1 MTLLYFDCY
10 AGISGDMTLGA
21 LLDLGA
27 DLGEVQK
34 ALAGL
39 KIAGLSLQ
47 VKKVSKRGIGAS
59 ALEISFPADPQPHRS
74 FRHIRSLLDSAPLP
88 ERVKERSLQVFRLL
102 ARAEGKIHGQDPEE
116 VHFHE
121 VGSLDSL
128 VDIVGSAAALETL
141 KPHRVLASPLPYSRG
156 KVSCSHGILPLPAP
170 ATLEICR
177 QNRIPLV
184 PPPLDVE
191 GELVT
196 PTGAALA
203 AALADSFG
211 PPPPL
216 VPRAVGYGAGTRDFP
231 FPNLLRVILAD
242 TGEAGQEGVFSDENL
257 LLETNIDDMSP
268 EYYEHLAES
277 LFQAGALD
285 VFLTPVH
292 MKKNR
297 PGVKLSVLAAPQ
309 KAGALR
315 NLIFLES
322 TSIGLREMRVT
333 KRELPRRVEKIKT
346 PWGEVR
352 VKVCTLGGRIVNRAP
367 EYDDCLKAAR
377 DYKVPLKKVYDSVR
391 KILEETGQE

>member
-1 MTLLYFDCY
+1 MTLLYLDCY

-27 DLGEVQK
+27 DLAEVRK
-34 ALAGL
+34 VLAAL
-39 KIAGLSLQ
+39 KIDGLSLE
-47 VKKVSKRGIGAS
+47 VKRVSKKGVGAS
-59 ALEISFPADPQPHRS
+59 ALEINFPPDPQPHRS
-74 FRHIRSLLDSAPLP
+74 FRDIRALLAAASLP
-88 ERVKERSLQVFRLL
+88 EGVRERSLQVFGLL
-102 ARAEGKIHGQDPEE
+102 ARAEGKIHGRDPEE

-128 VDIVGSAAALETL
+128 VDIVGSTAALETL
-141 KPHRVLASPLPYSRG
+141 KPQRVLASPLPYSRG

-177 QNRIPLV
+177 ENRIPLI

-203 AALADSFG
+203 AVLAQGFG

-216 VPRAVGYGAGTRDFP
+216 VVRAVGYGAGTKDFP
-231 FPNLLRVILAD
+231 FPNLLRAVLAEPA
-242 TGEAGQEGVFSDENL
+242 GEEEGIFTDENL

-268 EYYEHLAES
+268 EYYEHLSAS
-277 LFQAGALD
+277 LFRAGALD
-285 VFLTPVH
+285 VFLTPVQ

-297 PGVKLSVLAAPQ
+297 PGVKLSVLAPPG
-309 KAGALR
+309 KAAALR
-315 NLIFLES
+315 EVIFRES
-322 TSIGLREMRVT
+322 TSIGLRETRVT
-333 KRELPRRVEKIKT
+333 KRELPRAIEKVKT

-352 VKVCTLGGRIVNRAP
+352 VKVCTLKGRVVNQAP
-367 EYDDCLKAAR
+367 EYEDCLRVAR
-377 DYKVPLKKVYDSVR
+377 EHQVPLKEVYDKVR
-391 KILEETGQE
+391 HILGENIS